1 MCVWLL
7 CACPRFLLFPKG
19 GSCRTL
25 VVCTCV
31 SCVCWGGAFLTASP
45 ASGRMLGLLSLSPRL
60 LIGGFIPP
68 GGLDEFRKASPHCRL
83 ITPPPHFSNSPR
95 LCCVFLPPERLLLKM
110 PTLGLAVP
118 PVQKPPA
125 HDGHLL
131 CTSVWTIWLALSSG
145 LYLGHI

>member
-1 MCVWLL
+1 
-7 CACPRFLLFPKG
+7 
-19 GSCRTL
+19 
-25 VVCTCV
+25 
-31 SCVCWGGAFLTASP
+31 
-45 ASGRMLGLLSLSPRL
+45 
-60 LIGGFIPP
+60 
-68 GGLDEFRKASPHCRL
+68 
-83 ITPPPHFSNSPR
+83 
-95 LCCVFLPPERLLLKM
+95 M